1 MITVEEKLEV
11 FTKLV
16 YNKVRNECEIELAD
30 MHNKS
35 KQEFEAKR
43 EELRKKAKVLI
54 KKSINKGKKEKN
66 DIITRAKQQSQ
77 KNILNYQKNLF
88 TQLLEE
94 ITIEAKKIVKTDI
107 YDKYIESSI
116 RKIVISFKEEEMT
129 FYIIKDEVGKFE
141 TFLKEYEVKYN
152 LKLRN
157 YKIDYTNDD
166 IIGGFIVENKDKT
179 IRIDLTILTL
189 IEDSKAYIGRILYDN
204 LSIKGDNNE

>member
-16 YNKVRNECEIELAD
+16 YNKVRNKCEKELAD

-43 EELRKKAKVLI
+43 EEIRKKAEVLI

-66 DIITRAKQQSQ
+66 DIIMRSKQQSQ
-77 KNILNYQKNLF
+77 KNILNYQKKIF

-116 RKIVISFKEEEMT
+116 RKIVISSKEEMT

-141 TFLKEYEVKYN
+141 NFLKEYEVKYN

-204 LSIKGDNNE
+204 LLIKGDNNE